1 MQDTLTFS
9 LRQHADTGTSS
20 ASGAT
25 LRNDPCRLLTSPENP
40 ECGHGPPPGTILAM
54 ATFLMPAPTP
64 TRIPPTGDFAGKAWQ
79 QVLARDPAGDGQ
91 FVYAVRSTKIFCKP
105 SCPSRRPTRRNVSF
119 FTLPAEAES
128 AGYRPCL
135 RCKPN
140 DGAAAPDPLI
150 TTLAAATEYLQQHA
164 RHAVNARVTLASLAT
179 AIAVDASTITRAFDR
194 ILGVTPAQYAR
205 SHRLN
210 AFREH
215 LQPAPA
221 VVDRDAASPE
231 PPSITDAIYA
241 AGFGSSSR
249 LYETSADTLG
259 MTPSTLRSGGEGAT
273 IHYTLVPS
281 PLGRTLVAATATGVC
296 AITFGDSDPQLRA
309 DLAARFPK
317 AARREVPNPAAV
329 LSAVPDLSSA
339 DPEDITA
346 HWLAEAS
353 HFVLAGLSESPIART
368 FPLDVRATA
377 FQQRIWQALQAIPRG
392 ETRSYAAVAASL
404 GQPSG
409 ARAVA
414 TACAAN
420 PVALAIP
427 CHRVVGATGAL
438 TGYRWGLHRKQT
450 LLSREKESAVPPS
463 GDVSPD
469 LDDADPTRNNP
480 PTFKPLTR
488 NLRPSAVSN

>member
-1 MQDTLTFS
+1 
-9 LRQHADTGTSS
+9 
-20 ASGAT
+20 
-25 LRNDPCRLLTSPENP
+25 
-40 ECGHGPPPGTILAM
+40 M
-54 ATFLMPAPTP
+54 ATFFMPAPTP

-79 QVLARDPAGDGQ
+79 QVLARDPAGDGH

-119 FTLPAEAES
+119 FTLPAEAEA

-140 DGAAAPDPLI
+140 DNAAAPDPLI
-150 TTLAAATEYLQQHA
+150 AALAAATEYLQQHA
-164 RHAVNARVTLASLAT
+164 RHAVNARVTLASLAA
-179 AIAVDASTITRAFDR
+179 AINVDAATIIRAFDR

-210 AFREH
+210 AFRESLH
-215 LQPAPA
+215 PISAASSSASAPA
-221 VVDRDAASPE
+221 EV
-231 PPSITDAIYA
+231 PSITDAIYA

-273 IHYTLVPS
+273 IHYTLAAS
-281 PLGRTLVAATATGVC
+281 PLGRTLVGATSTGVC
-296 AITFGDSDPQLRA
+296 AINFGDSDPQLRA
-309 DLAARFPK
+309 DLAVRFPK
-317 AARREVPNPAAV
+317 AARREIPNPAA
-329 LSAVPDLSSA
+329 A
-339 DPEDITA
+339 DPSSTEPEDVTA
-346 HWLAEAS
+346 RWLAEAS
-353 HFVLAGLSESPIART
+353 HFVLAALSESPIART

-377 FQQRIWQALQAIPRG
+377 FQQRIWRALQAIPRG

-404 GQPSG
+404 GLPTG

-427 CHRVVGATGAL
+427 CHRVVGARGAL
-438 TGYRWGLHRKQT
+438 TGYRWGVERKRS
-450 LLSREKESAVPPS
+450 LLAREGSAPVHNAPPVAPTGSRT
-463 GDVSPD
+463 DVDSR
-469 LDDADPTRNNP
+469 TR
-480 PTFKPLTR
+480 TAEAAEVYR
-488 NLRPSAVSN
+488 A